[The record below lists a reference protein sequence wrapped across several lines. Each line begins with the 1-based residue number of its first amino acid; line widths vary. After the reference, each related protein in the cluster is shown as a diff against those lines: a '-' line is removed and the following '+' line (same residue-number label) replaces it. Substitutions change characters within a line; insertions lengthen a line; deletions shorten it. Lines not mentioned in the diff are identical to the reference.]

1 MVGSDECSYTI
12 TWHSALACPVDTYST
27 DASNNICSLRDPDS
41 NNLFTFKFI
50 APQEVTGPKSNT
62 KYYVQLC
69 GTATSAP
76 KECGSDVGICRTDG
90 KDTKT
95 LVHANHKFVI
105 VSHAPHMFEVVYDT
119 GDKCGDGQWTAVVT
133 LVCKWK
139 DGTHGPVFVSDS
151 DCTLRFV
158 WKSSLFCVG
167 QEMCAA
173 EDEAS
178 GYTYDLDGLLNDT
191 WSVRTCIILSTCMH
205 ACACSYMYIVY
216 TCTLYMELL
225 NI

>member
-1 MVGSDECSYTI
+1 MGGDECTYTI
-12 TWHSALACPVDTYST
+12 TWHSAFACPVDTYST
-27 DASNNICSLRDPDS
+27 DASNSVCSFRDPDG
-41 NNLFTFKFI
+41 NNVFSFTSI
-50 APQEVTGPKSNT
+50 ASQEVTDSSTN
-62 KYYVQLC
+62 KYFVQLC

-119 GDKCGDGQWTAVVT
+119 GGACGDGQWTAVVT
-133 LVCKWK
+133 LVCKWR
-139 DGTHGPVFVSDS
+139 DGTYGPVFVSDS

-167 QEMCAA
+167 REMCAA
-173 EDEAS
+173 KDEAS
-178 GYTYDLDGLLNDT
+178 GYTYDLDSLLNDT
-191 WSVRTCIILSTCMH
+191 WSVRTCTIHIYL
-205 ACACSYMYIVY
+205 YIVHVHVY
-216 TCTLYMELL
+216 VVHVYILCTCTLHLHCT
-225 NI
+225 

>member
-1 MVGSDECSYTI
+1 MGSDECSHTI

-27 DASNNICSLRDPDS
+27 DASNNVCSLRDPAS
-41 NNLFTFKFI
+41 NNLFTFKSI
-50 APQEVTGPKSNT
+50 ASKEVTGPKSNT

-69 GTATSAP
+69 GTATNAP

-167 QEMCAA
+167 REMCAA

-191 WSVRTCIILSTCMH
+191 WSVRTC
-205 ACACSYMYIVY
+205 
-216 TCTLYMELL
+216 TLYNTEHLHTYT
-225 NI
+225 